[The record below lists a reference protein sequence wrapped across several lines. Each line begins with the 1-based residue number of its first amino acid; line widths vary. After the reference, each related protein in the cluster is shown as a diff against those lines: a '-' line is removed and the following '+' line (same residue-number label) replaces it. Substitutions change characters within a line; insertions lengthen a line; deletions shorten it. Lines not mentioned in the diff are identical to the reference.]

1 MRRLAYGIG
10 ISAALILGIAS
21 SVATAGD
28 DNYSVSGGRGNTTVK
43 SPDVPVAAPA
53 PAPAPAPISN
63 GSNISSDAL
72 YNASRAGNTN
82 YDAKGGNKQ

>member
-1 MRRLAYGIG
+1 MRRLADGIG
-10 ISAALILGIAS
+10 IAAALLAGMAS
-21 SVATAGD
+21 SLAMVGD
-28 DNYSVSGGRGNTTVK
+28 DNYSVSGGQGNTTVK

-53 PAPAPAPISN
+53 PASAPISN

-72 YNASRAGNTN
+72 YNASRSGNTN